1 MRVLFVHQNFPGQY
15 EHLAPAAAREGWEVV
30 ALGLGKAADL
40 PGVRY
45 VRHALRQVST
55 PGIHPFA
62 GEFESK
68 VIRAESAAN
77 AALALRAEG
86 FTPDLICGHP
96 GWGETLLLK
105 DVWPDA
111 KILSF
116 VEFNYRAEG
125 ADVGFDP
132 EFPLRDDAARFKIRV
147 KNAHNYLAYAD
158 SDWLVSPTRWQG
170 AQVPPAYQDRLSIIH
185 DGIDTDRVRPNPK
198 AEVTLGRDGIT
209 LRPGDE
215 VVTFV
220 NRNLEPYRGYH
231 SFMRA
236 LPEILQRRPSARAV
250 LVGGNAQSY
259 GAKPEGDRNYREIY
273 LSEVRDRLD
282 MSRVHFVGNIPY
294 PAYLNLLQVSAAH
307 VYLTYPFV
315 LSWSLIEAM
324 AAGCAIVGS
333 ATAPVQEVIRNG
345 ENGRLVDFF
354 SPQDIADAVVAVLA
368 DPASHH
374 AMRAAA
380 RLGAETFDLRRVCL
394 PRHLRLMRE
403 VAAGLSPSV

>member
-1 MRVLFVHQNFPGQY
+1 MRVLFVHQNFPAQY
-15 EHLAPAAAREGWEVV
+15 KHLAPAAAREGWEVV
-30 ALGLGKAADL
+30 ALGIGAAEPI

-45 VRHALRQVST
+45 VRYPIRQVST
-55 PGIHPFA
+55 PDIHPLA
-62 GEFESK
+62 AEFEVK
-68 VIRAESAAN
+68 VIRAEAAAN
-77 AALALRAEG
+77 AAIALRAEG
-86 FTPDLICGHP
+86 FTPDLICGHT

-116 VEFNYRAEG
+116 VEFNYRADG

-132 EFPLRDDAARFKIRV
+132 EFPLGGDAARYKIRL
-147 KNAHNYLAYAD
+147 KNANNYLAYAD
-158 SDWLVSPTRWQG
+158 SDWLLSPTRWQG
-170 AQVPPAYQDRLSIIH
+170 EQLPPAYRERLSIIH

-198 AEVTLGRDGIT
+198 AQVTLGRDGVT

-231 SFMRA
+231 IFMRA
-236 LPEILQRRPSARAV
+236 LPEILRRRPRARAV
-250 LVGGNAQSY
+250 LVGGSGFSY
-259 GAKPEGDRNYREIY
+259 SGKPPGERSYRETY
-273 LSEVRDRLD
+273 LDEVKDRLD
-282 MSRVHFVGNIPY
+282 MSRVHLVGNIPY
-294 PAYLNLLQVSAAH
+294 EVYLNLLQISAAH

-333 ATAPVQEVIRNG
+333 ATPPVQEVIHDR
-345 ENGRLVDFF
+345 ENGRLIDFF
-354 SPQDIADAVVAVLA
+354 SPPEITEAVVAMLA
-368 DPASHH
+368 KPHDYQ

-380 RLGAETFDLRRVCL
+380 RRSAEAFDLRRVCL
-394 PRHLRLMRE
+394 PQHLRLMRD
-403 VAAGLSPSV
+403 VAAGLTPRR